1 MRRGRATSVASMR
14 RRPRRSRRSRTWKVN
29 SNRPP
34 PDMALHEI
42 TSLLGR
48 VALDRDTKLQIL
60 AVLAANP
67 DPKATEDIETL
78 LRSYE
83 EMETKERTA
92 LMERLRAV
100 DEAYQAK
107 VKTI

>member
-1 MRRGRATSVASMR
+1 
-14 RRPRRSRRSRTWKVN
+14 
-29 SNRPP
+29 
-34 PDMALHEI
+34 MALHDI
-42 TSLLGR
+42 TSLLQR
-48 VALDRDTKLQIL
+48 VSLDRDTKLQVL

-83 EMETKERTA
+83 EMETKERAA

-100 DEAYQAK
+100 DDAYQAK
-107 VKTI
+107 VKAIDDAVQRDVRLAQDDIDRNDEIEKIRQSLT